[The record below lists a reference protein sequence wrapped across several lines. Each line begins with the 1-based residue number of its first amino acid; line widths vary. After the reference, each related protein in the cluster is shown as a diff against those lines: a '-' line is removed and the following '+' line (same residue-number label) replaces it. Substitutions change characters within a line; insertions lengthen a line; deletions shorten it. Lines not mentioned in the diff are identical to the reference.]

1 LVVECWLARG
11 QYLFDNAGQ
20 AGRGNLSGTRSNLGY
35 FVGEGGTV
43 SDKNVGGVWTGKDIR
58 VLLDE
63 LADMRIREE
72 AYKQRQLADMQRIY
86 DLEKQVEEL
95 GELVEVAEEAVEL
108 ERSIFSLPDNGTT
121 VVLRDGWTGKPIVGK
136 VVDFSSFAR

>member
-1 LVVECWLARG
+1 
-11 QYLFDNAGQ
+11 
-20 AGRGNLSGTRSNLGY
+20 LGY